1 MKKVTV
7 NVSMI
12 WPAPGCCTAVQCGVL
27 TVPSPHP
34 AASAHTEA
42 GRGCQL
48 PATRRASGQ
57 LDPAAGGQPGY
68 SCSWELQCNSWDSC
82 SILRA
87 GSSCCFTAGCSTTA
101 ALERILLQNIKCSIL
116 DKYDITNAGPN
127 TTVKSRMYCSIAY
140 CNISLFQPTI
150 STNTHKNLPENSS
163 GNFVNGQSILIA
175 IASVGLYSQP
185 LAPCLGMR
193 WFLC

>member
-12 WPAPGCCTAVQCGVL
+12 WPAPGCCTAVYCGVL

-101 ALERILLQNIKCSIL
+101 ALERILVQNVKCSIL
-116 DKYDITNAGPN
+116 DKYDITNVGPN
-127 TTVKSRMYCSIAY
+127 TTVSTVLTSKSGSKSCQTWPFLFSKYGYQELVCTRTSGWLYPCVNIHMVIA
-140 CNISLFQPTI
+140 
-150 STNTHKNLPENSS
+150 
-163 GNFVNGQSILIA
+163 
-175 IASVGLYSQP
+175 
-185 LAPCLGMR
+185 
-193 WFLC
+193 W